1 MTKKSLVIFTATIVL
16 VMLVDQLTKFYV
28 VSHFSLHE
36 TAAVIPGFFH
46 LTYIRNP
53 GAAFGFLAG
62 APAAF
67 RGCFFALVTLV
78 AVGLILYHLIAHKI
92 SDLLLLLPFS
102 LILAGALGNMV
113 DRFRFGEVIDFL
125 DFSLGAYHWPAFN
138 VADMAISIG
147 AAILVVEM
155 FRRRNEEF

>member
-1 MTKKSLVIFTATIVL
+1 MTKKSLAIFVATIVV
-16 VMLVDQLTKFYV
+16 VMLVDQVTKFYV

-36 TAAVIPGFFH
+36 MVPVVPGFFN

-78 AVGLILYHLIAHKI
+78 AVGLILYYLIAHKVG
-92 SDLLLLLPFS
+92 DLLLLLP
-102 LILAGALGNMV
+102 LGMILAGALGNMV

-125 DFSLGAYHWPAFN
+125 DFSLGSYHWPAFN

-155 FRRRNEEF
+155 FRRRNEDF

>member
-1 MTKKSLVIFTATIVL
+1 MTKKSLAIFVATIVV
-16 VMLVDQLTKFYV
+16 VMLVDQVTKFYV

-36 TAAVIPGFFH
+36 TVPVIPGFFH

-62 APAAF
+62 APAEF

-78 AVGLILYHLIAHKI
+78 AAGLILYYLIAHKVG
-92 SDLLLLLPFS
+92 DLLLLLPLG

-155 FRRRNEEF
+155 FRRRKEEF